1 MQFALITLLA
11 VTTFLARA
19 LPRVLLPDVYSSDTY
34 FHLYRA
40 QTIRDNH
47 FRLTKTLPRIVLP
60 HENSYPFLYHYLLA
74 IFPGGAR
81 VWAERL
87 TGAVFDTF
95 NVLLVYLFSNW
106 LFLEQASLEKYQFLP
121 IWVAALF
128 SFSPALLRIGSGPRA
143 YNGSPRVMGQT
154 LYLLHIF
161 SAVFFYET
169 GNIIALTVSIV
180 AGAAIYITAK
190 FGVQVLLFFGVFFAL
205 GVSPLYAPLI
215 LLSFFVSH
223 AVTFGDAGPV
233 IRGSLRHS
241 LFYVKHLQRVFL
253 FPHVRSFK
261 QYIIGCG
268 GAVLSLITLRLKGA
282 LFWFYREQYFLHL
295 FVTVFPQFAV
305 LLLFMQRLGRLYVP
319 FFLLAWSAAALV
331 CFFLT
336 KLRPLMFLGEGERYL
351 EYALFPS
358 VFVAVLLLY
367 QTPELLCLWLAYS
380 LLSMFFYLYDYHSS
394 YFKLNRDYHQILDIF
409 GKLNSLQ
416 SGVIWPIG
424 SFHWQA
430 LFHTR
435 FPVLIHGCNIDER
448 VLSKEEFMLVYGN
461 YPYPSNNFRSII
473 EKYNVKYIV
482 SDQSSLE
489 YYVKQFLDDPEG
501 FRAVIDVLWQNS
513 SLLIAQVKRV

>member
-11 VTTFLARA
+11 VTTFLVRA
-19 LPRVLLPDVYSSDTY
+19 LPRVLLPDVYASDTY
-34 FHLYRA
+34 FHLFRA
-40 QTIRDNH
+40 QTIRDNR
-47 FRLTKTLPRIVLP
+47 FRLSKTLPRIILP
-60 HENSYPFLYHYLLA
+60 HENTYPFLYHYLLA
-74 IFPGGAR
+74 IFPSGAR
-81 VWAERL
+81 LWAERF

-106 LFLEQASLEKYQFLP
+106 LILEQTGLDKYEFLP

-128 SFSPALLRIGSGPRA
+128 AFSPALMRIGSGPRA

-180 AGAAIYITAK
+180 AGAAVYITAK

-205 GVSPLYAPLI
+205 GVTPLYALLI
-215 LLSFFVSH
+215 LLSFFASYV
-223 AVTFGDAGPV
+223 VTSGYVGTV
-233 IRGSLRHS
+233 IQGGVRHS
-241 LFYVKHLQRVFL
+241 RFYVKHLQRIFL
-253 FPHVRSFK
+253 DPHVRSFK
-261 QYIIGCG
+261 QYIVGFG
-268 GAVLSLITLRLKGA
+268 DATLRLITLRLKGA
-282 LFWFYREQYFLHL
+282 LFWYYREQYFLHL

-305 LLLFMQRLGRLYVP
+305 LLLFIQRFEKLHVP

-367 QTPELLCLWLAYS
+367 QTPKLLCLWLAYS
-380 LLSMFFYLYDYHSS
+380 LLSMCFYQYDYHSS
-394 YFKLNRDYHQILDIF
+394 YSKLHRDYHQILDIF
-409 GKLNSLQ
+409 GKLDSLQ

-424 SFHWQA
+424 SFHWQT

-435 FPVLIHGCNIDER
+435 FPVLTHGCNLDER

-461 YPYPSNNFRSII
+461 YPYPSPNYRSII
-473 EKYNVKYIV
+473 ENYNVKYIV
-482 SDQSSLE
+482 SDKTSLE
-489 YYVKQFLDDPEG
+489 YYPKQFLDDPEG
-501 FRAVIDVLWQNS
+501 FRAMIDVLWQNS
-513 SLLIAQVKRV
+513 SLLIAQVKK